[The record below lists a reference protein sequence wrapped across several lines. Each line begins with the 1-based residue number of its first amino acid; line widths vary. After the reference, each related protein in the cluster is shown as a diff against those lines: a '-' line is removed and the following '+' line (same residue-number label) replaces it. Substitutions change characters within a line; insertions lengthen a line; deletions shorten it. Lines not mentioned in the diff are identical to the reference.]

1 MDPAMVLCVPCRCQ
15 CRTLLDV
22 FERLHHLVR
31 STQMP
36 KELQEDL
43 LRRIKSAEIFVMS
56 LFQRE
61 VKNQSSTAGRCIRH
75 ALSTMSNTAFSCP
88 CNHGT
93 LPGKTPPLTMLA
105 VVKEL
110 AEQDSG
116 AFSKA
121 ELSALEKGQ
130 APERLWN
137 SVCESC
143 DGPGKL
149 LLCNYCNLAWHP
161 HCAASKNDDWGQD
174 TEGGTGFV
182 CPACI
187 LDIDATEHNPPDC
200 ALQEPFRIGEWA

>member
-1 MDPAMVLCVPCRCQ
+1 MFSFVCDSPLRPNEQKAWATAVL
-15 CRTLLDV
+15 
-22 FERLHHLVR
+22 
-31 STQMP
+31 
-36 KELQEDL
+36 DL
-43 LRRIKSAEIFVMS
+43 Y
-56 LFQRE
+56 
-61 VKNQSSTAGRCIRH
+61 G
-75 ALSTMSNTAFSCP
+75 
-88 CNHGT
+88 
-93 LPGKTPPLTMLA
+93 
-105 VVKEL
+105 
-110 AEQDSG
+110 
-116 AFSKA
+116 
-121 ELSALEKGQ
+121 EKGQ